1 MSIILENNITIPLR
15 KENAHKGDHGSVAI
29 VGGAKGMLG
38 AVLLAARAALLS
50 GAGRVYASFLSE
62 DAPTLDL
69 IHPEIMF
76 RDTEA
81 VKLLSHLSSV
91 IIGPGFG
98 TSSQASSLLSFWLN
112 QEISLIIDADA
123 LNLIACDE
131 TLTNLLIHRKAS
143 SIVTPHPG
151 EAARLLQTTG
161 REIECNRIESALKIS
176 EKYHVVSVL
185 KGHETIIAHQGR
197 HLINKTGNAGL
208 ASGGTGDVLSGI
220 IGSLVAQG
228 LDTFNA
234 TRTGVYIH
242 GAAADSL
249 VAEGI
254 GPIGLTA
261 SEVAIKVRQLLNTSP
276 HR

>member
-1 MSIILENNITIPLR
+1 MSIILQNNIIIPLR

-29 VGGAKGMLG
+29 IGGAKGMLG

-62 DAPTLDL
+62 DAPKVDL
-69 IHPEIMF
+69 AHPEIMF
-76 RDTEA
+76 RDTESM
-81 VKLLSHLSSV
+81 KLLSHLSSV
-91 IIGPGFG
+91 VIGPGLG
-98 TSSQASSLLSFWLN
+98 TSSQASSLLSFWLS
-112 QEISLIIDADA
+112 QETPLIIDADA
-123 LNLIACDE
+123 LNLIAFDE

-143 SIVTPHPG
+143 SIVTPHSG
-151 EAARLLQTTG
+151 EAARLLQTTS
-161 REIECNRIESALKIS
+161 REIECYRIENALKIS
-176 EKYHVVSVL
+176 EKYHAVSVL

-197 HLINKTGNAGL
+197 HLTNKTGNAGL
-208 ASGGTGDVLSGI
+208 ASGGSGDVLSGI

-228 LDTFNA
+228 LDAFNA
-234 TRTGVYIH
+234 ARTGVYIH

-261 SEVAIKVRQLLNTSP
+261 SEVAIKARKLLNS
-276 HR
+276 HQQL